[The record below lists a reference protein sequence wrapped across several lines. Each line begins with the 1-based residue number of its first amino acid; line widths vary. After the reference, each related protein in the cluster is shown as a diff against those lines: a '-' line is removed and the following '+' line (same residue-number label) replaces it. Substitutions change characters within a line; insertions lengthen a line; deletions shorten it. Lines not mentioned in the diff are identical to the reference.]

1 MTSDLSMHSKRTKP
15 QNGLSRWLK
24 PILLP
29 VLFLIFWQWQANA
42 IDNMVIL
49 PTLGEVVA
57 ILAKPFDNLLRMG
70 SMMDSVGISLVRV
83 LIAYFT
89 AILLAVPLGMFIGYF
104 PGVRD
109 YLSFFIHL
117 FKPIAPLAWV
127 PLVLAWF
134 GISSIGTLVQ
144 PDNIH
149 VYSYLHNIKL
159 SMLFIIAIGAFFPI
173 LTNTIFGVSTVRE
186 TLIDAARTLGASNK
200 DLFLKVLL
208 PASLP
213 SIVTG
218 LKTGLG
224 IAWMC
229 LVSAEMLPGSMA
241 GVGYLITHAYSV
253 ARTDVVIA
261 GMIAISII
269 GGMIDWIFNA
279 IESRFFGWKKK
290 ET

>member
-1 MTSDLSMHSKRTKP
+1 MNSPNNSVKTARR
-15 QNGLSRWLK
+15 NWLK
-24 PILLP
+24 PLILP
-29 VLFLIFWQWQANA
+29 ILFLLFWQWQAA
-42 IDNMVIL
+42 TIDNMVIL
-49 PTLGEVVA
+49 PTLGEVVS
-57 ILAKPFDNLLRMG
+57 ILVRPFDDLLKMG
-70 SMMDSVGISLVRV
+70 SMLDSVGISLVRV
-83 LIAYFT
+83 LIAYTT
-89 AILLAVPLGMFIGYF
+89 AIALAVPLGMFIGYF
-104 PGVRD
+104 PAARE
-109 YLSFFIHL
+109 YLSFFFNL

-134 GISSIGTLVQ
+134 GVSSLGTVFQ
-144 PDNIH
+144 PTDIH
-149 VYSYLHNIKL
+149 VYAYFHNIKI

-186 TLIDAARTLGASNK
+186 TLIDAGKTLGATNR
-200 DLFLKVLL
+200 DLFVKVLF

-241 GVGYLITHAYSV
+241 GVGYLITHAYSI

-261 GMIAISII
+261 GMIAISAI
-269 GGMIDWIFNA
+269 GAVIDWVFIA
-279 IESRFFGWKKK
+279 IETRFFGWKKK
-290 ET
+290 ES